1 MTKLLT
7 YRSVRPTTNSLAL
20 ALAFAAFLSAPMAYA
35 DETDALGAQK
45 DNLQIAEAELS
56 DETMDEAR
64 AGFTD
69 ASGMI
74 YRFAVDVRTQIDGAV
89 TFTRQITLDHDASGQ
104 LQAAQIVG
112 VDTTGLPTG
121 ATATLINNGQGI
133 RVTSTTGATTV
144 LNQTASGALAS
155 IIMNTANDQQ
165 ITQTMNINLVLQNM
179 PAVNMTGLNNTVT
192 GLAQI
197 GNLRQIGL
205 GGY

>member
-45 DNLQIAEAELS
+45 DNLQMAEAELS

-74 YRFAVDVRTQIDGAV
+74 YRFAVDVRTEVDGAV
-89 TFTRQITLDHDASGQ
+89 TFTRQITLAPNAAGQ
-104 LQAAQIVG
+104 LQATSHVG
-112 VDTTGLPTG
+112 MDASGLSQGT
-121 ATATLINNGQGI
+121 TATLINNGQGLQ
-133 RVTSTTGATTV
+133 VTSPSGTTTV

-155 IIMNTANDQQ
+155 VILNTANDQQ
-165 ITQTMNINLVLQNM
+165 ITQTLNINLVLQNM
-179 PAVNMTGLNNTVT
+179 PAINMRGLTNQVT
-192 GLAQI
+192 GLAQA
-197 GNLRQIGL
+197 GNMRQIGL